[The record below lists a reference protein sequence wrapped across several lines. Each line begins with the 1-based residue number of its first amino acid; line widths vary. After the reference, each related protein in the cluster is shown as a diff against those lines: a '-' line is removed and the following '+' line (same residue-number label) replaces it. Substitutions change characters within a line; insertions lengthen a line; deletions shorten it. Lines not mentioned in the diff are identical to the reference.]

1 MKKIYIA
8 LLLAFYGQ
16 SVSMFAQDVWKITA
30 DSIKL
35 DNYYGIT
42 VANGMVGL
50 VSSPEPLKLSQ
61 IVLGETYDVYG
72 RGRVKNF
79 LHGMNMMDVELRID
93 GTLVTFAKISNFSQT
108 LDMRRGIFGGMFDYK
123 SCVHVEYEY
132 TALRHLPYSCL
143 LSVTV
148 IPHEDVELSVAN
160 VLSTHESLRESQ
172 ESFHR
177 VFNGKIPIDLST
189 SIAKS
194 PTGKVELGSCAGF
207 SFCRFFASTGN
218 SASNGTW
225 SGYPYTGVLY
235 SSAKRK
241 TVSFFTSGDYFI
253 INPQRGR
260 TQ

>member
-189 SIAKS
+189 SI
-194 PTGKVELGSCAGF
+194 
-207 SFCRFFASTGN
+207 CRFFASTGN